1 VTNPR
6 APACRH
12 AEGVH
17 PARRQARQARPPG
30 RRARI
35 ANRWRNPTPLGLRAR
50 ALRPTNR
57 REAMPRYRRF
67 ALCPLTDATS
77 SDNCSRKGRAPR
89 GPHHLP
95 PDRKGEAPVAPC
107 PVRSP
112 GGASRRARGVQLHCR
127 LRIGARRPWTACEAR
142 RPRGGPTRP
151 DRHGSIG
158 LQLHGRAPYESRRR
172 WPLHSGCTPAAP
184 PLPAHPRHRT
194 GQRAA
199 TISLFRLS
207 QDFSS
212 PVNHRLTRHESPDTR
227 TMASHFPARF
237 QPASGCPVPYQM

>member
-1 VTNPR
+1 MSGGPPEVPER
-6 APACRH
+6 APGSR
-12 AEGVH
+12 GRWRGLSVGRIRPMP
-17 PARRQARQARPPG
+17 PARASVALDAAAFPPDQEAESRSREEAAPARP
-30 RRARI
+30 A
-35 ANRWRNPTPLGLRAR
+35 
-50 ALRPTNR
+50 
-57 REAMPRYRRF
+57 EH
-67 ALCPLTDATS
+67 S
-77 SDNCSRKGRAPR
+77 
-89 GPHHLP
+89 
-95 PDRKGEAPVAPC
+95 PDRIGEAPVARR

-112 GGASRRARGVQLHCR
+112 GGASRRAREVRLHRR